1 MNATNELCGR
11 SQTPLQAFLAKDLR
25 SLPGSDSLF
34 ELASL
39 LRDPPL
45 FFLERFEKYGPVF
58 RSRLVFPVVFLIG
71 AEANRTMLVTERAKF
86 AMGLGYQK
94 TAVDCIFKNSIML
107 QDGADHARTRGIL
120 SPVVGRLAVRE
131 SAEAVSGIWSRAV
144 DRISSAGVA
153 VDVFEVAQQAT
164 FEVAAN
170 TITGLE
176 LGDETDRY
184 RPDFEDLIGGIMA
197 PTKHRFP
204 FGVLDRALKARDRLI
219 AALVPRVDAARSL
232 EPHGLVGQ
240 LAHHRDPDG
249 TQLSSTEVAEHLL
262 LLFWAAYDTTA
273 SATSWVLKNLSER
286 PDWQDRIREEFATHI
301 GPDIGAVEGCKELH
315 ALEWFLLET
324 ERLFPSPLFFPRV
337 LTEATEFSGYA
348 LPQGTAV
355 MYSPYA
361 SHRDPKSFTDP
372 NTFRPER
379 WDPAL
384 GSERAKPKL
393 LVGFGGGPRVCLGK
407 AFARMQLKLLVHAFV
422 RANRVEPDPTCR
434 PTVRGLPIH
443 HPVGARVRLVESA
456 PAW

>member
-1 MNATNELCGR
+1 
-11 SQTPLQAFLAKDLR
+11 
-25 SLPGSDSLF
+25 
-34 ELASL
+34 
-39 LRDPPL
+39 
-45 FFLERFEKYGPVF
+45 
-58 RSRLVFPVVFLIG
+58 
-71 AEANRTMLVTERAKF
+71 
-86 AMGLGYQK
+86 
-94 TAVDCIFKNSIML
+94 ML

-144 DRISSAGVA
+144 ATLAEAGGSA
-153 VDVFEVAQQAT
+153 DVFEIAQQAT
-164 FEVAAN
+164 FDVAAN

-176 LGDETDRY
+176 LGEETDRY

-197 PTKHRFP
+197 PTKHRIP

-219 AALVPRVDAARSL
+219 AALIPKIDAARSG
-232 EPHGLVGQ
+232 EPNGLLGQ

-249 TQLSSTEVAEHLL
+249 SQLSSTEIAEHLL

-273 SATSWVLKNLSER
+273 STTSWVLKNLAER
-286 PDWQDRIREEFATHI
+286 PDWQDRIRNEFAAHI
-301 GPDIGAVEGCKELH
+301 QDDVGAVEGSKELRS
-315 ALEWFLLET
+315 LEWFLLEN

-337 LTEATEFSGYA
+337 LTESTEFMGYS
-348 LPQGTAV
+348 LPKGTAV

-379 WDPAL
+379 WDPSL
-384 GSERAKPKL
+384 GPDRAKPKL
-393 LVGFGGGPRVCLGK
+393 LVGFGGGVRVCLGK

-422 RANRVEPDPTCR
+422 RSHHVEPDPTCR

-443 HPVGARVRLVESA
+443 HPIGARIRLVESA

>member
-1 MNATNELCGR
+1 MNAATDSIAPPPSALRAFFARELRG
-11 SQTPLQAFLAKDLR
+11 
-25 SLPGSDSLF
+25 LPGSDSLL
-34 ELASL
+34 ELGAL

-71 AEANRTMLVTERAKF
+71 EEANKTMLITERAKF

-94 TAVDCIFKNSIML
+94 TAVDCIFHNSIML

-144 DRISSAGVA
+144 AKIAASDGP

-176 LGDETDRY
+176 LGEETDRY
-184 RPDFEDLIGGIMA
+184 RPDFDDLIGGIMA
-197 PTKHRFP
+197 PTKHRIP
-204 FGVLDRALKARDRLI
+204 FGVLDRAMRARDRLI
-219 AALVPRVDAARSL
+219 AALIPKVDAARTT
-232 EPHGLVGQ
+232 EPQGLVGQ

-249 TQLSSTEVAEHLL
+249 TQLSSTEIAEHLL

-273 SATSWVLKNLSER
+273 SATSWVLKNLAER
-286 PDWQDRIREEFATHI
+286 ADWQDRIRDEFATHI
-301 GPDIGAVEGCKELH
+301 GDDVGAVEGSKDLH
-315 ALEWFLLET
+315 ALEWFLLEN
-324 ERLFPSPLFFPRV
+324 ERMFPSPLFFPRV
-337 LTEATEFSGYA
+337 LTESTEFNGYV
-348 LPQGTAV
+348 LPAGTAV

-361 SHRDPKSFTDP
+361 SHRDPASFVDP
-372 NTFRPER
+372 NAFRPER

-384 GSERAKPKL
+384 GALRAKPKL
-393 LVGFGGGPRVCLGK
+393 LVGFGGGARVCLGK

-422 RANRVEPDPTCR
+422 RSHRVEPDPTCR
-434 PTVRGLPIH
+434 PSVRGLPIH
-443 HPVGARVRLVESA
+443 HPVGARIRLVDDTA
-456 PAW
+456 AW